1 MTLKCVKNK
10 YRQSVLQQ
18 RKSLSGED
26 HSALSG
32 QIQEHFLRSFPLHD
46 LGNIALYMPSNK
58 EVGLELLLKEA
69 TRLKT
74 ITLPVVKPNKQLQFI
89 KPNDECKYSNNK
101 YNILEPV
108 EGAEVKAHEHD
119 LIIVPS
125 IGVDKNGCRLGY
137 GGGYYDRFFAHQI
150 KDVKRPLIIGLLF
163 HFQKIDNVF
172 GEKHDMKFDYIFTE
186 LGKEK
191 F

>member
-1 MTLKCVKNK
+1 MKNK

-18 RKSLSGED
+18 RQSLNDED
-26 HSALSG
+26 HSSLSEK
-32 QIQEHFLRSFPLHD
+32 IQEHFLCSFPLHN

-58 EVGLELLLKEA
+58 EVGLELLLKET

-74 ITLPVVKPNKQLQFI
+74 LTLPVVGTNKQLQLI
-89 KPNDECKYSNNK
+89 KPNDGCEYFYNK
-101 YNILEPV
+101 YNILEPA
-108 EGAEVKAHEHD
+108 EGSEVNIYEHD

-125 IGVDKNGCRLGY
+125 IGVDKNGSRLGY
-137 GGGYYDRFFAHQI
+137 GGGYYDRFFAHQ
-150 KDVKRPLIIGLLF
+150 KKNVKKPLIIGLLF

-172 GEKHDMKFDYIFTE
+172 GEKHDIKFDRIFTE
-186 LGKEK
+186 LGEER